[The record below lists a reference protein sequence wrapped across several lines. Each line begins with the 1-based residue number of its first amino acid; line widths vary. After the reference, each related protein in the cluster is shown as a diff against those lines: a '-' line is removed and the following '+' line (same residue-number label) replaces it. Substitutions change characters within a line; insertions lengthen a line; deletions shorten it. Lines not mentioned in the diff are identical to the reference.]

1 VENEFLRGLPPQTPP
16 DDLQA
21 VENEFL
27 RGLPPQ
33 TSPDDLQAL
42 SLLIGAPVVATER
55 CGWGF
60 ENRTD
65 ALTLAD
71 GRRLV
76 LQRIANRAL
85 APHKLRLARTLP
97 SRLAAVGLRVPRL
110 LAADAAAD
118 PPYAI
123 REFLPGQPGAAL
135 LDSDAGARRL
145 AVEMGALLPGLAEV
159 ATDGLALPDGW
170 TTPQLERQARQ
181 QLERCGPLLDARSRD
196 ALAATIDA
204 VAVRFAGRA
213 ARFAHG
219 DFCPVNVLVADGRVV
234 ALLDVEFA
242 RLADPL
248 FDAAWWGW
256 VVRYHHPGCWAAAW
270 PALLGAAGITQDGP
284 TLGRIQALQRLR
296 CLELLD
302 QAREPNP
309 ASAAM
314 WAARLVETLQW

>member
-1 VENEFLRGLPPQTPP
+1 MSN
-16 DDLQA
+16 
-21 VENEFL
+21 
-27 RGLPPQ
+27 
-33 TSPDDLQAL
+33 DDLQAL
-42 SLLIGAPVVATER
+42 SALVGAPVVATER

-85 APHKLRLARTLP
+85 APHKLRLTRTLP
-97 SRLAAVGLRVPRL
+97 DRLAAVGLRVPRL

-135 LDSDAGARRL
+135 LDSDAGARCL
-145 AVEMGALLPGLAEV
+145 AAEMGALLPRLAEV

-170 TTPQLERQARQ
+170 ASPGQLERQARQ
-181 QLERCGPLLDARSRD
+181 QLDRCGPLLDTRSRH
-196 ALAATIDA
+196 ALTATIDA
-204 VAVRFAGRA
+204 VAERFAGRA

-219 DFCPVNVLVADGRVV
+219 DFCPVNVLVVDGCVV

-242 RLADPL
+242 HVADLL

-256 VVRYHHPGCWAAAW
+256 VVRYHHPGRWAAAW
-270 PALLGAAGITQDGP
+270 PTLLGAAGIAQDGP
-284 TLGRIQALQRLR
+284 TIGRIQTLQRLR

-302 QAREPNP
+302 QAREANG
-309 ASAAM
+309 AEAAM